1 MRAFTVTPQADVLP
15 SADAEEAIAVLDR
28 ILVAHGGDPR
38 TQMRGEEFFGRDHG
52 DLWSALCRDGWPSVA
67 VSGLADPGAAEEG
80 LGLVDLLALAE
91 TWGRHLVPLPLV
103 ETILVRRWSG
113 AGPADDEALT
123 FAVGH
128 RTGPLAPYGNL
139 PGVSCVDRLPS
150 PVDRAGAGGS
160 GQSPLGSPSYPL
172 ATAPHATVLGG
183 EVRREIVALAV
194 ARAAGGAGLCLERSL
209 AYAKTR
215 AQFGR
220 LIGSQQ
226 AVKHHLANMNM
237 DAELARSSALAVAL
251 AGPDEIWPRAKLGFD
266 YCANVW
272 ETAIQVH
279 GGIGFT
285 WEAGLHFY
293 SWQLQGL
300 RAVAQAAAG
309 GEGEGGTP
317 R

>member
-1 MRAFTVTPQADVLP
+1 MRALAVSPPADVLP
-15 SADAEEAIAVLDR
+15 SPDAEEAIAVLDR
-28 ILVAHGGDPR
+28 LLVARAGDPR
-38 TQMRGEEFFGRDHG
+38 TQTRGDAFFSRDYG

-67 VSGLADPGAAEEG
+67 VPGESGAGSEEG
-80 LGLVDLLALAE
+80 LGIVDLLALAE
-91 TWGRHLVPLPLV
+91 MWGRHLVPLPLL

-113 AGPADDEALT
+113 SGPANGDALT

-139 PGVSCVDRLPS
+139 PGVWCVDRLP
-150 PVDRAGAGGS
+150 GALGRIEGGGW
-160 GQSPLGSPSYPL
+160 GQSAFGSPSYPL
-172 ATAPHATVLGG
+172 GTAPRATVLDGG
-183 EVRREIVALAV
+183 VRREIAALAV
-194 ARAAGGAGLCLERSL
+194 AQAAGGAALCFERSV

-215 AQFGR
+215 AQFGK

-226 AVKHHLANMNM
+226 AVKHHLANMHI
-237 DAELARSSALAVAL
+237 AVELARSAALGVAL
-251 AGPDEIWPRAKLGFD
+251 AEQDEIWPRAKIGFG
-266 YCANVW
+266 YCADVW

-300 RAVAQAAAG
+300 RAVASGAVSGSVSGAA
-309 GEGEGGTP
+309 